1 MSKINI
7 PLSSDKVK
15 TALGP
20 NTRILKYSDL
30 KQFNTIQ
37 DLLPN
42 KNDFVILLIEDK
54 QDSGHWTC
62 IMNTNKGYYYFN
74 SYGGKYDSDLS
85 VIPMCIR
92 SILGQ
97 NKKEI
102 TRLLG
107 ETICDWNKKKYQG
120 ERSMVCGRYCILAIT
135 MICMMGYTPKEFEE
149 FLTTQKDNYECSYDE
164 LIASLVAI

>member
-15 TALGP
+15 SALGA

-42 KNDFVILLIEDK
+42 KNDFVIILIEDK

-62 IMNTNKGYYYFN
+62 LMNTNKGYYYFN

-107 ETICDWNKKKYQG
+107 ENVCDWNKKKVSG
-120 ERSMVCGRYCILAIT
+120 
-135 MICMMGYTPKEFEE
+135 
-149 FLTTQKDNYECSYDE
+149 
-164 LIASLVAI
+164 